1 MWFGLIGK
9 TAEERKQQNKTERS
23 LQEQLAE
30 LRAEKAALETKAAKL
45 EAKNEELKQAHVK
58 GARNAFEGGVRR
70 GREEMRSQ
78 LTEEGWKERTGFKDL
93 PKQEQMAKFLTHL
106 VEGKILP
113 QEQDKALKTLQDLM
127 KSESVDVMRPQN
139 SYTRDCLLEEFLQ
152 KFYNRD
158 IRKDDQDFYR
168 RVFKVILNARG
179 KNGPKADIT
188 SHLPHRKNPL
198 IGYFGAIQSL
208 RPFLDTALESAAFDM
223 EKFDYQH
230 FRQVFG
236 NQGGYYTWEVPK
248 MRKTLLLHG
257 FDPEKEGCTEWFK
270 DEQAEL
276 LAEGKLKAQPDKKK
290 ISKTIQAIHQMSVR
304 EMRKALEQQAQV
316 GTVTIVEP
324 TPTPKKRTTRKAVG
338 KGGRG

>member
-58 GARNAFEGGVRR
+58 GAKNAFEGGVRR

-78 LTEEGWKERTGFKDL
+78 LTEEGWKERNDFKDL
-93 PKQEQMAKFLTHL
+93 PKQEQMAKYLTHIACDR
-106 VEGKILP
+106 ILP
-113 QEQDKALKTLQDLM
+113 QDQNDVLKTLQSLM
-127 KSESVDVMRPQN
+127 KSDSVNVMEGERAGGHE
-139 SYTRDCLLEEFLQ
+139 CLLEEFLQ

-236 NQGGYYTWEVPK
+236 NQGGYTWEVPK

-257 FDPEKEGCTEWFK
+257 FDPEKEGCAAWFK

-304 EMRKALEQQAQV
+304 EMRKALEQQA
-316 GTVTIVEP
+316 
-324 TPTPKKRTTRKAVG
+324 
-338 KGGRG
+338 